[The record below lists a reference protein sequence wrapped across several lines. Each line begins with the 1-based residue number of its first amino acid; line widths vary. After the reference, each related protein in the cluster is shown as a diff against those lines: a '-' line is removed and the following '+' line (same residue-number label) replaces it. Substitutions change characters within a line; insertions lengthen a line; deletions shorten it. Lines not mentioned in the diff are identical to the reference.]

1 MAGLD
6 NFINFT
12 KNHFMKVDTLV
23 FFENGLISLKE
34 VSRKNVIQDRNY
46 VFGLLVFYNDE
57 NQAIPQK
64 EIYDDVNWLW
74 GFIVKAI
81 YDFIVRNNKVVSF
94 SYPSQQ
100 VYFQLKMTYSNFV
113 NLKIYSN
120 DDTHINEN
128 FDKINLINA
137 LLKGAEDFFDFYKY
151 SENLTKTIQEIRL
164 FL

>member
-1 MAGLD
+1 M
-6 NFINFT
+6 
-12 KNHFMKVDTLV
+12 
-23 FFENGLISLKE
+23 
-34 VSRKNVIQDRNY
+34 
-46 VFGLLVFYNDE
+46 
-57 NQAIPQK
+57 
-64 EIYDDVNWLW
+64 NWLW